1 MRTTAKIIKALIN
14 ALIVL
19 FIALII
25 SIIWTGG
32 FEVRLFGVEISCHGL
47 ANPIIFLSILMLFRF
62 FLIIGW
68 VNSLVLLLALL
79 VSAAVAEGF
88 LRIVDSPLAQPILK
102 EIMQPSNVLGYHHV
116 PLLRDRTIKINSHG
130 LRDREFS
137 YEKPEGVKRLLGIGD
152 SFTFGYGV
160 NLDDCY
166 LKQLE
171 LELNRNGD
179 KWEVINAGVT
189 GYSMWQYL
197 AYFEHYGYRY
207 EPDLVTIGFYFDDF
221 YGDPSAEEKT
231 YSGVRHHSLKSIR
244 LVNFSRNCLQLLQFR
259 YRYLLGSRWLR
270 SIEDRREYI
279 LSNAYHRLLSGK
291 ADQKLY
297 KKFES
302 RLREFYRIA
311 KQHGAR
317 VLVIFIP
324 DIVQLNH
331 PELQGVNDVLKEI
344 CLRSHVSYLDM
355 TSHFERFEDVKKLYL
370 LPYDAH
376 TSPAGH
382 QIIAAEIKKKIKE
395 RMPNEVRPGFRLQ
408 AN

>member
-1 MRTTAKIIKALIN
+1 
-14 ALIVL
+14 
-19 FIALII
+19 
-25 SIIWTGG
+25 
-32 FEVRLFGVEISCHGL
+32 
-47 ANPIIFLSILMLFRF
+47 
-62 FLIIGW
+62 
-68 VNSLVLLLALL
+68 
-79 VSAAVAEGF
+79 
-88 LRIVDSPLAQPILK
+88 
-102 EIMQPSNVLGYHHV
+102 
-116 PLLRDRTIKINSHG
+116 
-130 LRDREFS
+130 
-137 YEKPEGVKRLLGIGD
+137 
-152 SFTFGYGV
+152 
-160 NLDDCY
+160 
-166 LKQLE
+166 LE

-189 GYSMWQYL
+189 GYNMWQYL
-197 AYFEHYGYRY
+197 AYFEHYGFRY
-207 EPDLVTIGFYFDDF
+207 EPDLVTIGLYFDDF

-355 TSHFERFEDVKKLYL
+355 TSHFEKFEDVKKLYL

-376 TSPAGH
+376 TSPTGH
-382 QIIAAEIKKKIKE
+382 QIIASEIKKKIKE

-408 AN
+408 VN